1 MDDIYIFGGDTLK
14 GENSSKINK
23 PGVEL
28 DLGYVE
34 NIGKIVAMT
43 IKTMNQEDGKRD
55 DRSKDINDEEMK
67 RIMNIIKK

>member
-1 MDDIYIFGGDTLK
+1 MK

-23 PGVEL
+23 QEKYYHNEGKLSNSTP
-28 DLGYVE
+28 GYVE
-34 NIGKIVAMT
+34 NIEKIVAMT
-43 IKTMNQEDGKRD
+43 IKTMRQEDEKRD